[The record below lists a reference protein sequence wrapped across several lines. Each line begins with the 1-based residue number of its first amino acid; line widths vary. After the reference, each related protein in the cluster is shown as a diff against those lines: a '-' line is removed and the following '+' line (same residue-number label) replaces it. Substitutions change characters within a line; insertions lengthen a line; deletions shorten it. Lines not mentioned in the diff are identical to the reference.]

1 MNTSDIVVLIH
12 KGSNELRESLL
23 LAPEVAAHFGWS
35 NGRVISK
42 TEAIDAEFMNA
53 MHTLSEGINA
63 VYNGRYEDPPFE
75 QQGDLPSIEV
85 SEEFWVSL
93 REYRERCKQEE
104 GK

>member
-1 MNTSDIVVLIH
+1 MSSKDIIVYIH
-12 KGSNELRESLL
+12 QGSNEMRDSLS

-35 NGRVISK
+35 EGRVIS
-42 TEAIDAEFMNA
+42 ERQAIDAEFMNV
-53 MHTLSEGINA
+53 MRTLSKCIDA
-63 VYNGRYEDPPFE
+63 IYNGRYEDPTFE
-75 QQGDLPSIEV
+75 QQGGLPSVEV

>member
-1 MNTSDIVVLIH
+1 MRTSDITVYIY
-12 KGSNELRESLL
+12 KGARAPRQALL

-35 NGRVISK
+35 EGRVIS
-42 TEAIDAEFMNA
+42 ERQAIDAEFMNV
-53 MHTLSEGINA
+53 MHTLSECINA
-63 VYNGRYEDPPFE
+63 VYDGRYADPPFE
-75 QQGDLPSIEV
+75 QQGDLPSIDV